1 VAHIN
6 EGTLLWEPS
15 PRRQA
20 HSNITQFAAWLE
32 RTRGRSFADY
42 EALWRWSTTD
52 LDGFWGAVW
61 DYFNLGPRTGPV
73 LAVDRMPG
81 AVWFPDVRLNYA
93 ERVFERRRGAALALV
108 VEAEGRPASV
118 WTWDDLA
125 DQVARAASGLRR
137 LGVRPGDRVVGFLP
151 NIPEAVVAFLA
162 TASLGAV
169 WSSCSPDF
177 GEAAVLDRF
186 RQVDPVVLIGV
197 DGYQYGGR
205 VYDRRP
211 LLQQLA
217 RRLPT
222 LKATVWVPYRF
233 EEPEGL
239 PAEFLTWSALTR
251 EAEPLV
257 FEPVPFAHPLWILY
271 SSGTTGLPKPIVQG
285 HGGILLVQLLQG
297 SVHTDLGEESRFFW
311 FTTTGWM
318 MWNTLVG
325 GLLGGSTIVLY
336 DGHPAFPEPDRLFR
350 LAEQHRVTF
359 FGTSAAFLAAS
370 EKAGIRPRDRWNLDA
385 LESVGST
392 GSPLAPA
399 QFAWVYEAVKPD
411 VWLTSASGGT
421 DLCAKLVGGVPT
433 LPVHAGELQC
443 RCLGMAVEAFDEEG
457 KPVVDR
463 IGELV
468 ITRPSPSMPI
478 YFWNDPDGR
487 RYRESYFERYPGV
500 WRHGDWIKITARGS
514 AVIYG
519 RSDAT
524 INRHGVRMGSAEIY
538 RVVEALP
545 DVVDS
550 LVVDLEYRDRPSTLC
565 LFVVLREGVRLDDA
579 LTGSI
584 REAIRRQLSPRHV
597 PDVIHQIAAVPRT
610 LNGKKLEIPVRKILL
625 GVDPDEAVN
634 RGAVANPAALDE
646 LVAWAAGQRPATT
659 LPSTPSTSSTPSTTG
674 QDA

>member
-1 VAHIN
+1 MAHVN

-15 PRRQA
+15 PHRRA
-20 HSNITQFAAWLE
+20 TSNITRFAAWLE
-32 RTRGRSFADY
+32 RERGRSFGDY

-61 DYFNLGPRTGPV
+61 DYFDLGPRRGPV
-73 LAVDRMPG
+73 LANDRMPG
-81 AVWFPDVRLNYA
+81 AVWFPEATLNYA
-93 ERVFERRRGAALALV
+93 ERLLQGRRGPHPALI
-108 VEAEGRPASV
+108 VEAEGRPSSV
-118 WTWDDLA
+118 WTWDQLT
-125 DQVARAASGLRR
+125 DQVSRAAAGLRR
-137 LGVRPGDRVVGFLP
+137 LGVGPGDRVVGFLP

-169 WSSCSPDF
+169 WSGCSPDF

-186 RQVDPVVLIGV
+186 RQVDPAVLIGV

-205 VYDRRP
+205 VYDRRA
-211 LLQQLA
+211 LVKQLA
-217 RRLPT
+217 ERLPT
-222 LKATVWVPYRF
+222 LKATVWLPYQF
-233 EEPEGL
+233 EEPDNL
-239 PAEFLTWSALTR
+239 PPGFLTWDALTG
-251 EAEPLV
+251 EAEPLA
-257 FEPVPFAHPLWILY
+257 FRPVPFDHPLWILY

-297 SVHTDLGEESRFFW
+297 SVHMDLGPSSRFFW

-336 DGHPAFPEPDRLFR
+336 DGHPAFPEPDRLFQM
-350 LAEQHRVTF
+350 AEQHRVTF

-370 EKAGIRPRDRWNLDA
+370 EKAGIRPRDRWDLDA

-399 QFAWVYEAVKPD
+399 QFAWVYDAVKPD

-433 LPVHAGELQC
+433 LSVHAGELQC
-443 RCLGMAVEAFDEEG
+443 RCLGMAVEAFDEDG
-457 KPVVDR
+457 RPVVDR

-468 ITRPSPSMPI
+468 ITRPAPSMPL

-500 WRHGDWIKITARGS
+500 WRHGDWIKMTSRGS

-545 DVVDS
+545 EVLDS

-565 LFVVLREGVRLDDA
+565 LFLVLREGAQLDDA
-579 LTGSI
+579 LRATV
-584 REAIRRQLSPRHV
+584 REAIRRHLSPRHV
-597 PDVIHQIAAVPRT
+597 PDVIDQISAVPRT

-625 GVDPDEAVN
+625 GIDPEEAVN

-646 LVAWAAGQRPATT
+646 LVAWAARRRPAAS
-659 LPSTPSTSSTPSTTG
+659 LPSTPGAASAEG
-674 QDA
+674 QEG